1 MLPNVQTHGIGIQA
15 KLLYARV
22 GMQSAEASVPS
33 SASVKESV
41 SYKNLHS
48 TGGDPTPNLRIKAR
62 VCLPPKLSDLKHP
75 AQLLNRNLTLP
86 NRSAFSLASA

>member
-1 MLPNVQTHGIGIQA
+1 MALGIQV

-48 TGGDPTPNLRIKAR
+48 MGGDPTPNLRIKAR
-62 VCLPPKLSDLKHP
+62 VCLLPKLSDLKHP
-75 AQLLNRNLTLP
+75 AQLLNRNLTLT
-86 NRSAFSLASA
+86 NCSAFPLASA